1 MALENFVNELAIAAT
16 IVGTLASAA
25 YFPQAYKIWKRKSVE
40 DLSLPTFALFFL
52 SIVVW
57 LFYGISMNN
66 YPIMIGNSVATVG
79 SAIVLFLYFKYK
91 KRGKK

>member
-1 MALENFVNELAIAAT
+1 
-16 IVGTLASAA
+16 
-25 YFPQAYKIWKRKSVE
+25 
-40 DLSLPTFALFFL
+40 
-52 SIVVW
+52 VVW